1 MLELI
6 IYQEVQVGGVDG
18 PPPASDVCAVVE
30 NQAVGLGRRRFA
42 RCGREVC
49 GSGWRRRGWRRRQ
62 GNSELDGLNLMDIN
76 GLRLIPG
83 LDVKLLDVAGLHQ
96 P

>member
-6 IYQEVQVGGVDG
+6 IYQEVHVGGVNG
-18 PPPASDVCAVVE
+18 PPPARNVRTVFE
-30 NQAVGLGRRRFA
+30 EQAVGLGRRRFG

-49 GSGWRRRGWRRRQ
+49 RSGGRRRGWRRRQ
-62 GNSELDGLNLMDIN
+62 ENPELDDLNLMDIN
-76 GLRLIPG
+76 CLRLIPG